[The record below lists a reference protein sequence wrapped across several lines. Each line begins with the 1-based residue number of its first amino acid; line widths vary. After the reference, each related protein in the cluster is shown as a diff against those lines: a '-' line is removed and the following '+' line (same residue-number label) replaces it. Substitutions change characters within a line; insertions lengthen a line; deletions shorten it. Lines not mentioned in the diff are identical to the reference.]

1 MRKLVKILP
10 LVLVLFLL
18 TGLLAACQP
27 AATTAAST
35 TAATTAASDATTT
48 PEETTAAPIETT
60 AATEATTSATV
71 EETTTTG
78 TAGFPV
84 TVKNAAGEDV
94 VIDSKPMSIIITN
107 VWAGEIL
114 LDMVPADR
122 IKGLSAWS
130 DDAVLSATAGKA
142 AAVAARV
149 STYEPEGI
157 VALTPDLVVIDT
169 FSDADGSLTKT
180 LTDAGAT
187 VLQLAS
193 PTDFDQIKAAVTTL
207 AAAVGEVETGSQMVA
222 DIDAELAAV
231 ATKLSGLKDEDKM
244 TVMFYDTHYGA
255 DGKDDG
261 MLAAYGQTSPFNAIA
276 KAAGLVNVCDME
288 NYAPVSKEK
297 VVGEWQPELLV
308 VPGITYGA
316 DFSVIDDQ
324 GASFITAIKADALL
338 ATVPAVANDR
348 LVALTAAYGGSTS
361 HYMVLAVAEL
371 AAFAYPDLM
380 K

>member
-1 MRKLVKILP
+1 MRKLTKILP
-10 LVLVLFLL
+10 LILVLFLI
-18 TGLLAACQP
+18 TGILAACQP
-27 AATTAAST
+27 AATTTTAPAET
-35 TAATTAASDATTT
+35 TAATTTTAPAETTT
-48 PEETTAAPIETT
+48 PEETTTAATTSDETT
-60 AATEATTSATV
+60 APAQTSAP
-71 EETTTTG
+71 
-78 TAGFPV
+78 AGFPV

-94 VIDSKPMSIIITN
+94 VIASQPMSIIVTN

-142 AAVAARV
+142 AAVEARV
-149 STYEPEGI
+149 STLEPEGI
-157 VALTPDLVVIDT
+157 VALAPDLVVIDT

-193 PTDFDQIKAAVTTL
+193 PTNFDQIKAAVSTL
-207 AAAVGEVETGSQMVA
+207 AAAVGEVDAGAQMVA
-222 DIDAELAAV
+222 DIDEALTTVAA
-231 ATKLSGLKDEDKM
+231 KLSGLKEEDKL
-244 TVMFYDTHYGA
+244 TVMFYDTHYGT

-276 KAAGLVNVCDME
+276 QAAGLVNVCDME
-288 NYAPVSKEK
+288 NYAPISKEK

-316 DFSVIDDQ
+316 DFSVIDDK
-324 GASFITAIKADALL
+324 GASFISAIKADELL
-338 ATVPAVANDR
+338 ATVPAVANER
-348 LVALTAAYGGSTS
+348 MVALTAAYGGSTS
-361 HYMVLAVAEL
+361 HYMALAVAEL
-371 AAFAYPDLM
+371 ANYAYPDLM
-380 K
+380 Q

>member
-1 MRKLVKILP
+1 MRKLTKILP
-10 LVLVLFLL
+10 LILVLFLF
-18 TGLLAACQP
+18 TGILAACQP
-27 AATTAAST
+27 AATTTAT
-35 TAATTAASDATTT
+35 TAATTTATTA
-48 PEETTAAPIETT
+48 PAETTAPAATT
-60 AATEATTSATV
+60 APVS
-71 EETTTTG
+71 
-78 TAGFPV
+78 AGFPV

-94 VIDSKPMSIIITN
+94 VIASQPMSIIVTN

-142 AAVAARV
+142 AAVEARV
-149 STYEPEGI
+149 STLEPEGI
-157 VALTPDLVVIDT
+157 VALSPDLVVIDT

-180 LTDAGAT
+180 LTDAGAI

-193 PTDFDQIKAAVTTL
+193 PTNFDQIKAAVSTL
-207 AAAVGEVETGSQMVA
+207 AAAVGEVESGAQMVA
-222 DIDAELAAV
+222 NIDEAITTVAA
-231 ATKLSGLKDEDKM
+231 KLSGLKEEDKL
-244 TVMFYDTHYGA
+244 TVMFYDTHYGT

-276 KAAGLVNVCDME
+276 QAAGLVNVCDME
-288 NYAPVSKEK
+288 NYAPISKEK

-316 DFSVIDDQ
+316 DFSVIDDK
-324 GASFITAIKADALL
+324 GASFISAIKADELL
-338 ATVPAVANDR
+338 ATVPAVANER
-348 LVALTAAYGGSTS
+348 MVALTAAYGGSTS
-361 HYMVLAVAEL
+361 HYMALAVAEL
-371 AAFAYPDLM
+371 ADYAYPDLM

>member
-1 MRKLVKILP
+1 MTKLTKILP
-10 LVLVLFLL
+10 LILVLFLV
-18 TGLLAACQP
+18 TGILAACQP
-27 AATTAAST
+27 AATTVATTAVTTTTSAPAETT
-35 TAATTAASDATTT
+35 TAA
-48 PEETTAAPIETT
+48 PEETTTAGTTADETT
-60 AATEATTSATV
+60 APAAAE
-71 EETTTTG
+71 
-78 TAGFPV
+78 FPV
-84 TVKNAAGEDV
+84 TVKNATGEDV
-94 VIDSKPMSIIITN
+94 VIASKPMSIIVTN

-142 AAVAARV
+142 AAVEARV
-149 STYEPEGI
+149 STLEPEGI
-157 VALTPDLVVIDT
+157 VALSPDLVVIDT

-193 PTDFDQIKAAVTTL
+193 PTNFDQIKSAVSTL
-207 AAAVGEVETGSQMVA
+207 AAAVGEVETGAQMVA
-222 DIDAELAAV
+222 DVDEALASV
-231 ATKLSGLKDEDKM
+231 AAKLSGLKDEDKL
-244 TVMFYDTHYGA
+244 TVMFYDTHYGT

-276 KAAGLVNVCDME
+276 QAAGLVNVCNME

-316 DFSVIDDQ
+316 DFSVIDDK
-324 GASFITAIKADALL
+324 GASFISAIKADELL

-348 LVALTAAYGGSTS
+348 LVAMTAAYGGSTS
-361 HYMVLAVAEL
+361 HYMALAVAEL
-371 AAFAYPDLM
+371 AAYAYPDLM